1 MVMTIIIKIV
11 ITIISI
17 VFTMNIATYLYVLL
31 LWFRRGK
38 GPGAVAGEVEVA
50 VVALFLERLVTLL
63 GGNSTLTWETF
74 CWAEKSSED
83 DHGIWEPR

>member
-50 VVALFLERLVTLL
+50 VVALFLERLVTSWRKFHSYLGNFLL
-63 GGNSTLTWETF
+63 GREEF
-74 CWAEKSSED
+74 
-83 DHGIWEPR
+83 RR